1 MRNSTNSAAD
11 SRVWMAACL
20 ALALVKL
27 WLLSPQEVIA
37 RSAPHDDTLF
47 VGLALNILQGEWL
60 GAYNQFTLMKG
71 SGYPLF
77 IALSNVFGLPLIL
90 SQELLYLGSCF
101 LFAWGVRLMGAS
113 TALSSIAFALLAF
126 NPFTYNFFPNVYP
139 FRFGIYP
146 AVSLLI
152 LALAQIVLVRATHAR
167 RHWPLTLLFGLLLG
181 WFWNIRG
188 EAIWIAPVLGIFL
201 LSYWYVSSRSER
213 SQIPRRALISVI
225 ATAVLAWTGFFLV
238 NTAISA
244 KNYQNYGVYTTNEM
258 TGPAFKSAYGA
269 LLRIKTVRW
278 ERAIPVNNEARSVA
292 YRISPAFQNLQHY
305 FEEGR
310 GAATWMKG
318 FPDYPAA
325 YFPWAFRDGLYTI
338 GLFRNAKKTHAFLEQ
353 IGREIDEGCDNGRVE
368 CRPRYTNLVPSWH
381 SEWNALAVQTFFQ
394 TIARMVKFQ
403 GFVDNG
409 PRVASM
415 DDNKLVTNYKYVTQS
430 PVRPQTHELLRGVP
444 EFHKQRIHQR
454 RVIFHKILWIY
465 RHIPQV
471 AFVFGLIILLGRAWQ
486 IMRGASFSVSD
497 GMSLGLLAGI
507 TSYAAILTVVQV
519 TSYSEIGRQL
529 NTTYP
534 IVLAFIISCSMSFH
548 ALRRDRKNQ
557 THQAAAGSG

>member
-1 MRNSTNSAAD
+1 MRISTYPVSD
-11 SRVWMAACL
+11 SRVWMVACL

-77 IALSNVFGLPLIL
+77 IALSNLLGLPLIL

-101 LFAWGVRLMGAS
+101 LFTWGVRLMGAS
-113 TALSSIAFALLAF
+113 TILACISFALLAF

-146 AVSLLI
+146 AVSLMI
-152 LALAQIVLVRATHAR
+152 FALAQIILVRASHAR
-167 RHWPLTLLFGLLLG
+167 RHWPLTFLLGLLLG

-201 LSYWYVSSRSER
+201 LFYWCVTSRPEHSKGSR
-213 SQIPRRALISVI
+213 HALISVT
-225 ATAVLAWTGFFLV
+225 ATAVLVWTGVFLV

-244 KNYQNYGVYTTNEM
+244 KNYQTYGVYTTNEM
-258 TGPAFKSAYGA
+258 TSPAFKSAYGG
-269 LLRIKTVRW
+269 LLRIQQEEPTRFV
-278 ERAIPVNNEARSVA
+278 PVNREQRRVA
-292 YRISPAFQNLQHY
+292 YELSPAFRQLQHY
-305 FEEGR
+305 FENGR
-310 GAATWMKG
+310 GAATWMKD
-318 FPDYPAA
+318 FSDYPAA

-338 GLFRNAKKTHAFLEQ
+338 GLFRNASETHAFLEQ
-353 IGREIDEGCDNGRVE
+353 IGREIDKGCDSGRIE
-368 CRPRYTNLVPSWH
+368 CRPRYTNLAPSWH
-381 SEWNALAVQTFFQ
+381 SEWNVLAAEIFFQ
-394 TIARMVKFQ
+394 TISRMVKFQ
-403 GFVDNG
+403 GFVGNG
-409 PRVASM
+409 PRVGSM

-430 PVRPQTHELLRGVP
+430 PVRPQSHELLRRVP
-444 EFHKQRIHQR
+444 DFHKQRIHER
-454 RVIFHKILWIY
+454 RIVFHKILWIY

-471 AFVFGLIILLGRAWQ
+471 AFVFGLMILFARAWQ
-486 IMRGASFSVSD
+486 IVRGAPLSVSD

-507 TSYAAILTVVQV
+507 SSYAAILTVVQV

-534 IVLAFIISCSMSFH
+534 IVLAFIISCTMSFS
-548 ALRRDRKNQ
+548 ALRRDRNRQ
-557 THQAAAGSG
+557 TQQAAGGSG